1 MPLKVAFLNV
11 LDHVPAD
18 VKVEGNVFDRH
29 VPEQVQGI
37 AFPGVGV
44 AETRVSESEFYLSSD
59 MTVVALDTWDSEE
72 QVNPLGTDWYQAKQ
86 SRLAAVGGDIRR
98 VTNGTTKGCS
108 ILLDG
113 EQDSALEVVGP
124 GMVVAAHAKR
134 LIK

>member
-1 MPLKVAFLNV
+1 
-11 LDHVPAD
+11 
-18 VKVEGNVFDRH
+18 
-29 VPEQVQGI
+29 
-37 AFPGVGV
+37 
-44 AETRVSESEFYLSSD
+44 
-59 MTVVALDTWDSEE
+59 MTVVALDAWDSEE
-72 QVNPLGTDWYQAKQ
+72 QVNPLGTDRHQAKQ

-124 GMVVAAHAKR
+124 GMVVATHAKR